1 LTRLWT
7 TLNNLAGDWY
17 VCTIPILKG
26 DNINSYKI
34 KIEEMQVRTISLT
47 ARAKTL
53 AEVRSM
59 VKKPVFL
66 LPNSDSRKIAKEQRY
81 INQCNDLY
89 DQIHTDQ
96 TEFETHYH
104 LVSSK
109 KITETKA
116 KKAKPDLLALPEVG
130 ELTEIFNDE
139 TGKWEIV

>member
-1 LTRLWT
+1 LVRL
-7 TLNNLAGDWY
+7 Y
-17 VCTIPILKG
+17 HPIFKG
-26 DNINSYKI
+26 AIINSYKI
-34 KIEEMQVRTISLT
+34 KVEEMQVRTIEVT

-53 AEVRSM
+53 AELRSM

-66 LPNSDSRKIAKEQRY
+66 LQNSDSRPIAKEQRY
-81 INQCNDLY
+81 INQCNELY

-109 KITETKA
+109 KITETNKA

-130 ELTEIFNDE
+130 EVTEIWNED
-139 TGKWEIV
+139 TKKWEVVC

>member
-1 LTRLWT
+1 MVRL
-7 TLNNLAGDWY
+7 Y
-17 VCTIPILKG
+17 HPIFKG
-26 DNINSYKI
+26 AIINSYKI
-34 KIEEMQVRTISLT
+34 KVEEMQVRTIEVT

-53 AEVRSM
+53 AELRSM

-66 LPNSDSRKIAKEQRY
+66 LQNSDSRPIAKEQRY
-81 INQCNDLY
+81 INQCNELY

-109 KITETKA
+109 KITETNKA

-130 ELTEIFNDE
+130 EVTEIWNED
-139 TGKWEIV
+139 TKKWEVVC

>member
-1 LTRLWT
+1 
-7 TLNNLAGDWY
+7 
-17 VCTIPILKG
+17 
-26 DNINSYKI
+26 
-34 KIEEMQVRTISLT
+34 MQVRIVEVT
-47 ARAKTL
+47 AIAKTL

-89 DQIHTDQ
+89 DQIYTDQ

-104 LVSSK
+104 LLSSQ
-109 KITETKA
+109 KIEA

-130 ELTEIFNDE
+130 EVTEIFNED

>member
-1 LTRLWT
+1 
-7 TLNNLAGDWY
+7 
-17 VCTIPILKG
+17 
-26 DNINSYKI
+26 
-34 KIEEMQVRTISLT
+34 MQVRTIEVT

-53 AEVRSM
+53 AELRSM

-66 LPNSDSRKIAKEQRY
+66 LQNSDSRPIAKEQRY

-109 KITETKA
+109 KITETNKA

-130 ELTEIFNDE
+130 EVTEIWNED
-139 TGKWEIV
+139 TKKWEVVC